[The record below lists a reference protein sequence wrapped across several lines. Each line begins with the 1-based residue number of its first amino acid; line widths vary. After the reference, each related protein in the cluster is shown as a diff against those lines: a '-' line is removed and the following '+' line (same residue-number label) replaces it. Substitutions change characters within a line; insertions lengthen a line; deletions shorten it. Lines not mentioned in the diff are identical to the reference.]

1 MTNIF
6 SLMKKNWVVVAMG
19 VVILFLLLRNSL
31 GFTRYSPAGGV
42 VGVGYSEPSLNLA
55 KSVPSGGFG
64 RQVSQP
70 APTERSDRI
79 TVENTNMSMLVKD
92 VAVVLKEIEK
102 QAVAA
107 GGYMVSKNISK
118 PEGAANG
125 YISLRVPTGKR
136 EETMEV
142 IRGLGVK
149 VVSENVN
156 GYDVTDE
163 YVDIEG
169 RIASLSKT
177 KAKIE
182 AIMDRATKVSDLM
195 DVQIQLT
202 NIEQQI
208 DNYKGQQKY
217 LEQTAKLT
225 LVSVS
230 LSTDELSLPYAPDKA
245 WRPAVVFKLAVRSL
259 VGTLRDVGSAAIW
272 IVVYTPV
279 WGVLLGAIYLFKK
292 VRSRKSTA

>member
-6 SLMKKNWVVVAMG
+6 GLMKKNWLVVAMG
-19 VVILFLLLRNSL
+19 VIILFLLLRSNS
-31 GFTRYSPAGGV
+31 GVMNFSRFESVGGV
-42 VGVGYSEPSLNLA
+42 VDMGYSVPSLNLA
-55 KSVPSGGFG
+55 KSISM
-64 RQVSQP
+64 SQP
-70 APTERSDRI
+70 APTEQTDRM
-79 TVENTNMSMLVKD
+79 TVENTSMSVLVKD
-92 VAVVLKEIEK
+92 VAVVLKGIEK

-107 GGYMVSKNISK
+107 GGYMVNKNISK

-125 YISLRVPTGKR
+125 SISLRVPTEKR

-142 IRGLGVK
+142 VRGLGVK
-149 VVSENVN
+149 VVSENVS
-156 GYDVTDE
+156 GYDVTDQ

-169 RIASLSKT
+169 RIASLNKT

-182 AIMDRATKVSDLM
+182 AIMDQATRVSDLM
-195 DVQIQLT
+195 DVQMQLT

-225 LVSVS
+225 LISVD

-245 WRPAVVFKLAVRSL
+245 WRPAVVFKTAVRSL

-272 IVVYTPV
+272 IVVYAPV

-292 VRSRKSTA
+292 IKSKKGTV